1 MLREAMYTTIETLWH
16 KGCSKSEISRLTKHD
31 WKTVNKVINAIK
43 SGKSAPIR
51 KPHCRIL
58 EPYTQEIINWLEIK
72 LSAVRIHEELLRL
85 GVSVGYSTIKDYISL
100 IKKNTDIFMRIHTEP
115 GEEAQ
120 VDFGYVGYTIDNHGK
135 RRKTWVFNMR
145 LSYSRMDF
153 YKKVYDQKVETF
165 IICHMEAFKYF
176 KGIPK
181 RVKIDNLKA
190 AILESNFYEPV
201 FQRLYKDFADYY
213 GFESIP
219 CRVYQPNDKGKV
231 ESGIKYVKNNFFKGR
246 TFKNSDDVDNQL
258 KNWTQKANNRIH
270 GTTKK
275 VPYEVFEEQENKHL
289 LKLPLTEF
297 NLSKVGVRKVY
308 HDCHIFI
315 NHNYYSVPFAYVGK
329 EVEIEIGNNL
339 VKIYHNQSLITTHP
353 ESKSKGEFITNK
365 SHYPRYKC
373 ISNTEFQEKYQ
384 AKMSNIGEYAEQ
396 LFFSIL
402 ENKNNAWIR
411 PIQGI
416 LSLTKKYPSEIINL
430 SCQRALAFNA
440 YEYQIVK
447 NICKNGSYNLPL
459 EFN

>member
-1 MLREAMYTTIETLWH
+1 MLREAMYTTIQTLWN
-16 KGCSKSEISRLTKHD
+16 KGNNKSEISRLTGHD

-43 SGKSAPIR
+43 SGKTVPLR
-51 KPHCRIL
+51 KPHYRIL

-72 LSAVRIHEELLRL
+72 LSAVRIHEELLKL
-85 GVSVGYSTIKDYISL
+85 GLSVGYSTIKDYISL
-100 IKKNTDIFMRIHTEP
+100 IKKNTDIFIRIHTEP

-176 KGIPK
+176 NGIPK

-190 AILESNFYEPV
+190 AILEANFYEPV

-246 TFKNSDDVDNQL
+246 TFKNSADVDNQL
-258 KNWTQKANNRIH
+258 KNWTQKANNRTH

-275 VPYEVFEEQENKHL
+275 VPREVFEEHENKHL

-297 NLSKVGVRKVY
+297 NLAKVGIRKVY

-384 AKMSNIGEYAEQ
+384 AKMSNIGEHAEQ

-402 ENKNNAWIR
+402 ENKNNSWIR

>member
-1 MLREAMYTTIETLWH
+1 MLREAMYTTIQTLWR
-16 KGCSKSEISRLTKHD
+16 KGHNKSEISRLTGHD
-31 WKTVNKVINAIK
+31 WKTVNKVINAIEA
-43 SGKSAPIR
+43 GKTVPLK
-51 KPHCRIL
+51 KPHYRIL
-58 EPYTQEIINWLEIK
+58 EPYTQEIVNWLEIK
-72 LSAVRIHEELLRL
+72 LSAVRIHEELSRA
-85 GVSVGYSTIKDYISL
+85 GVSVGYSTIKDYIAL
-100 IKKNTDIFMRIHTEP
+100 IKKDTNIFVRIHTEP

-120 VDFGYVGYTIDNHGK
+120 VDFGYVGYTIDNNGK

-145 LSYSRMDF
+145 LSYSRLDF

-165 IICHMEAFKYF
+165 ILCHIAAFKYF
-176 KGIPK
+176 NGIPK

-190 AILESNFYEPV
+190 AILEANFYEPI
-201 FQRLYKDFADYY
+201 FQKLYKDFADYY

-258 KNWTQKANNRIH
+258 KNWLQKANNRIH

-275 VPYEVFEEQENKHL
+275 VPYEVFEKQEKILL

-297 NLSKVGVRKVY
+297 NLAKVGVRKVY
-308 HDCHIFI
+308 HDCHVFI

-329 EVEIEIGNNL
+329 EVEIEVGNSL
-339 VKIYHNQSLITTHP
+339 VKIYHNQNLITTHT
-353 ESKSKGEFITNK
+353 ESNSKGEFITNK
-365 SHYPRYKC
+365 SHYPKYKC

-384 AKMSNIGEYAEQ
+384 AKMSNIGEHAEQ

-402 ENKNNAWIR
+402 ENKNNSWIR

-416 LSLTKKYPSEIINL
+416 LSLTKKYSPEIINL